1 MAAKYNLAS
10 QLRSFFSKA
19 VLASAYIYVLS
30 LPTSG
35 AAIELASVGLTI
47 FMVLVALADR
57 LCSQKLIEWHTLGV
71 EMPLLIFTLTLAAG
85 LILNAP
91 ADGLTHGALDA
102 ALLFYRMG
110 LMLVLFSMALQV
122 VKNLNAVFTT
132 LLTVALAVS
141 IYGVWQYFTGQ
152 DLIRHTSLMLVDEGS
167 RFYKSQGTFHS
178 PLTFAHTVMM
188 VACLPWAAFL
198 LGSQFVWWKRALS
211 LLAFI
216 VLVLAVVFSHGR
228 GAWIALLITVPVMA
242 VFVSRKAL
250 VYVLL
255 TLAVVFFA
263 VNKLNP
269 EIKTKLFQTFSES
282 PQEAEE
288 KRLLWEVNL
297 AMFKD
302 HPWIGVGYKQNEVLA
317 STYAAKLNLQP
328 TSGQSHSNYIEFLA
342 TTGLVGFFSY
352 MLFLLAFILMTA
364 RLLTSIP
371 STHTWHKVFV
381 LAALGAQLAF
391 HIGGLTHRNFGDDIV
406 LHQFLF
412 WLAVISYMSQRYY
425 AHIVP
430 DDRSI

>member
-1 MAAKYNLAS
+1 LKFEVGLRAWDFKH
-10 QLRSFFSKA
+10 QLSGCPLSPKFQARS
-19 VLASAYIYVLS
+19 
-30 LPTSG
+30 PTSN
-35 AAIELASVGLTI
+35 
-47 FMVLVALADR
+47 F
-57 LCSQKLIEWHTLGV
+57 KLQT
-71 EMPLLIFTLTLAAG
+71 PNF
-85 LILNAP
+85 
-91 ADGLTHGALDA
+91 
-102 ALLFYRMG
+102 
-110 LMLVLFSMALQV
+110 
-122 VKNLNAVFTT
+122 
-132 LLTVALAVS
+132 
-141 IYGVWQYFTGQ
+141 
-152 DLIRHTSLMLVDEGS
+152 
-167 RFYKSQGTFHS
+167 
-178 PLTFAHTVMM
+178 
-188 VACLPWAAFL
+188 
-198 LGSQFVWWKRALS
+198 
-211 LLAFI
+211 
-216 VLVLAVVFSHGR
+216 
-228 GAWIALLITVPVMA
+228 
-242 VFVSRKAL
+242 
-250 VYVLL
+250 
-255 TLAVVFFA
+255 
-263 VNKLNP
+263 
-269 EIKTKLFQTFSES
+269 KLFQTFSES

-288 KRLLWEVNL
+288 KRLLWELNL